1 MSLRMRKY
9 KWELKLIAR
18 CRPETRKLLFKWA
31 TSEFIQSIVDVAR
44 AVLEG
49 NLPLVKYDKI
59 KIARNSDVL
68 QKITDQN
75 QTVMY
80 KRRLLITKKGES
92 AVLDLLHVANK
103 YFAIPNRI

>member
-1 MSLRMRKY
+1 MRKY
-9 KWELKLIAR
+9 KWELNLIAR
-18 CRPETRKLLFKWA
+18 CRPTTEKVEWA
-31 TSEFIQSIVDVAR
+31 TSEVSQSIVDVAR

-49 NLPLVKYDKI
+49 NLPLLKYDKI

-75 QTVMY
+75 ETVMF

-92 AVLDLLHVANK
+92 VVIDLLHVANK
-103 YFAIPNRI
+103 YFVIPNRI